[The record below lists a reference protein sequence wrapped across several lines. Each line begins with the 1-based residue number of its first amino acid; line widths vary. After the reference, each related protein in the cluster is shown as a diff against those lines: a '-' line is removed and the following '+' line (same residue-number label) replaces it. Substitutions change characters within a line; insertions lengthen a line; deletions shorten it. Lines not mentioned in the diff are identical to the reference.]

1 MSGER
6 TEPPTPQRRKE
17 ARREG
22 QIPRSADLVAA
33 AVLLVSGMLVAYH
46 RQLAAAL
53 HTFASRS
60 WAVDVT
66 PTESV
71 GGAVVAAAT
80 LLIPIV
86 LVLAAAGI
94 MASLAQT
101 RGAWS
106 RKALCLDFARLD
118 PVAGTRRLFSLER
131 FAVVGKVAV
140 AMVAMVLCA
149 PAFDEVTS
157 AILRLPTSGVD
168 SLGAVLEFGLHRGLM
183 LGGVLLGAIGVVDY
197 LLSRRRIEQQL
208 KMTRQEV
215 RDEHRRNEGDP
226 AHKSAR
232 RQAHQEMARAP
243 LQVKSARVVVVNPTH
258 VAVAL
263 HHDPDM
269 PVPLVG
275 ERGVGAAAA
284 RIRAE
289 ARLRRIPIVRDVPTA
304 RALLAI
310 DPGGECPEPLF
321 EAVAAILAAIYR
333 HSSNQEAAP

>member
-22 QIPRSADLVAA
+22 QIPRSADLIAA
-33 AVLLVSGMLVAYH
+33 TVLLVGGLLVPYH
-46 RQLAAAL
+46 RPLAATL

-60 WAVDVT
+60 WAVDFA
-66 PTESV
+66 PTESM
-71 GGAVVAAAT
+71 GEAVLAAAT
-80 LLIPIV
+80 LLFPIV

-106 RKALCLDFARLD
+106 RKALRLDFARLD

-140 AMVAMVLCA
+140 AMVAIALCA

-157 AILRLPTSGVD
+157 AILRLPTAGVD

-226 AHKSAR
+226 AHKGAR
-232 RQAHQEMARAP
+232 RQAHREMARAP